1 MTPLICVIR
10 RGRLPCYHGA
20 MRIALLGDIHSN
32 LAALRAVLD
41 HAEDRRPVDRLWLL
55 GDTVGYGPHPN
66 ECIALLRRY
75 AQDAV
80 AGNHDLAA
88 LGRID
93 TSTFNTY
100 ALAATAWTADALN
113 GDSRAYLET
122 QPEVLVPRKED
133 GKDDWTLVHGT
144 LRDPVVEYLYS
155 PAAAL
160 AHLRL
165 QTTPFG
171 AVGHTHIPAIAQ
183 LADGGERPTFA
194 TLPDGAVIELDGGGR
209 VVLNPGG
216 VGQPRDGDP
225 RAAYA
230 LYDADAGVV
239 TFHRVPYDIA
249 ATQRAMEAAGLP
261 RLLINRLSLGR

>member
-1 MTPLICVIR
+1 
-10 RGRLPCYHGA
+10 

-41 HAEDRRPVDRLWLL
+41 HAEARHPVDRLWVL

-80 AGNHDLAA
+80 VGNHDLAA
-88 LGRID
+88 LGRLD
-93 TSTFNTY
+93 TSTFNSY
-100 ALAATAWTADALN
+100 ARVASAWTADALN
-113 GDSRAYLET
+113 DDSRLYLEA
-122 QPEVLVPRKED
+122 QPEVVVPRKDD
-133 GKDDWTLVHGT
+133 GRDDWTLVHGT
-144 LRDPVVEYLYS
+144 LRDPVVEYLFS

-183 LADGGERPTFA
+183 LDGGEGLATFA
-194 TLPDGAVIELDGGGR
+194 ALLDGAVIELDGGGR

-230 LYDADAGVV
+230 LYDDGAGVV

-249 ATQRAMEAAGLP
+249 ATQRAMETAGLP
-261 RLLINRLSLGR
+261 RPLIDRLSVGR